1 MLGFRAWTLEQ
12 EQLEQR
18 IAIVANDLA
27 RTVDS
32 ELEHAVAILETLA
45 TSRALASGSL
55 SIVRD
60 RAQQALHTPDAAIFV
75 LDRNSK
81 LLLHTSGSEPS
92 TPATTDVEGAK
103 RGKTSGAALRKF
115 RDMVAYQGGDVAVID
130 DTSKLPSTRMHTDV
144 AAATGGF
151 LTAIDADLIGRASM
165 LLGAGRDTVD
175 QAIDHAAGIVLRAKP
190 GEAVGA
196 GDPVATLHYNDGGR
210 LQDAVALV
218 QAAIHIAPAAGA
230 LPALVLARLEKW
242 LLR

>member
-1 MLGFRAWTLEQ
+1 MHLPKVSVLVRPQSVRTYLILFAMALALPLLILAAISLNRMATLEQ

-81 LLLHTSGSEPS
+81 LLLHTSGSEAP
-92 TPATTDVEGAK
+92 T
-103 RGKTSGAALRKF
+103 LR
-115 RDMVAYQGGDVAVID
+115 RRR
-130 DTSKLPSTRMHTDV
+130 T
-144 AAATGGF
+144 
-151 LTAIDADLIGRASM
+151 
-165 LLGAGRDTVD
+165 
-175 QAIDHAAGIVLRAKP
+175 
-190 GEAVGA
+190 
-196 GDPVATLHYNDGGR
+196 
-210 LQDAVALV
+210 
-218 QAAIHIAPAAGA
+218 
-230 LPALVLARLEKW
+230 
-242 LLR
+242 